1 MDTNSDLCSM
11 LATLQL
17 GKAVSFRQT
26 LKHLASKALQC
37 NVSGELP
44 VQTYAS
50 MLARDTKFYIS
61 FSYTVV
67 ISATLMS
74 IKNIT
79 NTTFII
85 YRLQHII
92 STIVKKVIC
101 LNSLNWMGTRMDF
114 IGLNFSPCD
123 TFTRYVT
130 CMCHHHL

>member
-74 IKNIT
+74 IKTIT
-79 NTTFII
+79 DTTIII

-92 STIVKKVIC
+92 SIIVKKVTKNVVC
-101 LNSLNWMGTRMDF
+101 LNSLNWLGTRMDF
-114 IGLNFSPCD
+114 IGL
-123 TFTRYVT
+123 TFTVPVT
-130 CMCHHHL
+130 HSQDM

>member
-1 MDTNSDLCSM
+1 MDTNSDLSSM

-50 MLARDTKFYIS
+50 MLARDTIFYIS
-61 FSYTVV
+61 FSYTFV

-74 IKNIT
+74 IKTIT
-79 NTTFII
+79 DITFII
-85 YRLQHII
+85 YQLQHNI
-92 STIVKKVIC
+92 STIMKKVTKNVVC
-101 LNSLNWMGTRMDF
+101 LNSLNWLGTRMDF
-114 IGLNFSPCD
+114 IGL
-123 TFTRYVT
+123 TFTVPVT
-130 CMCHHHL
+130 HSQDM